1 MAEYGLDVQGGGS
14 STSLRQYAPAV
25 SEGFPRV
32 TRVRPVESSIASR
45 NKLDIL
51 PVNLE
56 GSNNEINDSYI
67 EFRIPGVP
75 GQFLDLSTLTID
87 LKTHVTKANGSKLGD
102 TDHVVFANGLS
113 NTLFKNCTCYFNEQ
127 MVESNALFNY
137 HAFVKMVTS
146 IPQEKLDSIGRS
158 SFFFRDNEGK
168 KGIVDTYSDE
178 YFTEGNKQEK
188 QMIADIKAHGLS
200 MTAPLLLDIASLD
213 AYLLDSTDVRIRLE
227 LASKSWILNTS
238 QDGDLFKFALES
250 VKLWVDRVVPHASA
264 LSSLNTSLVSKSL
277 QYTYNRTLY
286 KTYVLGINQT
296 SLLAELPFAQI
307 IPQNL
312 IMVMVDMDNMSGSY
326 NKNGLYFT
334 HADLSHAHISINGST
349 VYNIR
354 SQFPHHVSRLFY
366 STLEGL
372 GLETA
377 NNLTLQAF
385 AEGRTLCAFNF
396 VTEDVE
402 NGIPLE
408 KSGNMRISLTFNKG
422 HNRNLVIIFFA
433 DTTGVIEIDAHRQ
446 VTCQVRA

>member
-1 MAEYGLDVQGGGS
+1 
-14 STSLRQYAPAV
+14 
-25 SEGFPRV
+25 
-32 TRVRPVESSIASR
+32 
-45 NKLDIL
+45 
-51 PVNLE
+51 
-56 GSNNEINDSYI
+56 
-67 EFRIPGVP
+67 
-75 GQFLDLSTLTID
+75 
-87 LKTHVTKANGSKLGD
+87 
-102 TDHVVFANGLS
+102 
-113 NTLFKNCTCYFNEQ
+113 
-127 MVESNALFNY
+127 
-137 HAFVKMVTS
+137 
-146 IPQEKLDSIGRS
+146 
-158 SFFFRDNEGK
+158 
-168 KGIVDTYSDE
+168 
-178 YFTEGNKQEK
+178 
-188 QMIADIKAHGLS
+188 MIADVKEHGLS

-238 QDGDLFKFALES
+238 QDGNAFKFVLES
-250 VKLWVDRVVPHASA
+250 ARLWVDRVVPHASA

-286 KTYVLGINQT
+286 KTYVLGVNQT

-312 IMVMVDMDNMSGSY
+312 IMLMVDMDSMAGSY
-326 NKNGLYFT
+326 KKNGLYLT
-334 HADLSHAHISINGST
+334 HADLGHVHISINGST

-377 NNLTLQAF
+377 NNLTLQTF
-385 AEGRTLCAFNF
+385 GKGQTICAFNF

-422 HNRNLVIIFFA
+422 YNRNLVIIFFA
-433 DTTGVIEIDAHRQ
+433 DTTGVIDIDAHRQ